1 MLSIQK
7 IFRKKENIIFIIILI
22 IIVYFVCGYFKK
34 LLIENFGGSSDDVA
48 FDVPTQKKWK
58 FDQSKSWY
66 KIQQN
71 GYKIN
76 FSELGFTMPNS
87 QLSILFLYMN
97 FKGQDYWRNVFRLT
111 NTTNNCCNAGDRL
124 IAMWIHP
131 DKTNNFHIRFTT
143 DTDGNDGMDSGI
155 LLPMGIPV
163 FIGLVFDNNIF
174 NLYINSVLSYTGTFN
189 NIAKRDS
196 NAVLQIG
203 DEFHQQDGNIYIK
216 NFTMYDGVLTQT
228 DINNVYDKLTDGSS
242 ETTTSGTTTSS
253 SSGSPGDT
261 RSRSNQN
268 KNTSRTR

>member
-1 MLSIQK
+1 MLSIKK
-7 IFRKKENIIFIIILI
+7 IFRKKENIIFAIIFLILI
-22 IIVYFVCGYFKK
+22 IIVYLISGYFKR
-34 LLIENFGGSSDDVA
+34 LLIENFGGSGDYAA
-48 FDVPTQKKWK
+48 FDAPTQKKWK
-58 FDQSKSWY
+58 FDESKNWY

-76 FSELGFTMPNS
+76 FSELGFTIPNS

-111 NTTNNCCNAGDRL
+111 NTTKDCCNPGDRL

-155 LLPMGIPV
+155 LLPMGTPL

-189 NIAKRDS
+189 NIAKRDT
-196 NAVLQIG
+196 NTVLQIG
-203 DEFHQQDGNIYIK
+203 DEFFKQDGNIHIK
-216 NFTMYDGVLTQT
+216 NFTMYDGALTQT
-228 DINNVYDKLTDGSS
+228 DINNVFDKLTQGSS
-242 ETTTSGTTTSS
+242 ETTTSQTS
-253 SSGSPGDT
+253 SPGDT
-261 RSRSNQN
+261 RSKSSQN
-268 KNTSRTR
+268 RNTASPN